1 MISCPHKHTQKKKHM
16 CYGQNSWCKVSGYPT
31 FRVLDAVRWVFESIP
46 WRGKEPGFLR
56 WHMASAS
63 ACHAA
68 ALLLKKPSGPAWRP
82 TSVRHSKGKPQDL
95 SRLLTVHCRESQWE
109 IQIVYVEN
117 WDCRIGLRHLRDS
130 LKRILICRNFVF
142 PFFVE
147 VWKWSWPKFRVHSF

>member
-1 MISCPHKHTQKKKHM
+1 M
-16 CYGQNSWCKVSGYPT
+16 CSGQNSWCKVSGYPT

-46 WRGKEPGFLR
+46 WRGKERFLR
-56 WHMASAS
+56 WHMASAL

-82 TSVRHSKGKPQDL
+82 TSVQHSKGKPQDL
-95 SRLLTVHCRESQWE
+95 SRLLTLDCGKASEKFE
-109 IQIVYVEN
+109 NGVEN